1 MDLEAPKIV
10 DTPHREY
17 QLAPMPS
24 VASSLDKSSGVR
36 RVLSGILAANIV
48 VVVVKFGVGLDT
60 NSLAVF
66 GDALQ
71 SSVDAVNNLF
81 ALFVVRVASK
91 APDEDHPYG
100 HAKFETLGALL
111 IALLL
116 ALSIFELVRGAVA
129 RLLMGAPPLN
139 VSSGALALLVFTL
152 AINVGVV
159 WFETRAGRRLNS
171 DILLA
176 DALHT
181 RTDVFISLGVLTG
194 LALARAGLAWA
205 DPVLAII
212 VAVLVGRAGYQIL
225 RRSIPSLVDE
235 RAFDQNTIQHEAE
248 GVEGV
253 VSAYSIR
260 SRRAGDRKFAEL
272 TIAVDGRAD
281 VASAHRIA
289 DHVEDRLRVS
299 LQLDEVTVHV
309 EPC

>member
-1 MDLEAPKIV
+1 
-10 DTPHREY
+10 
-17 QLAPMPS
+17 MPYGA
-24 VASSLDKSSGVR
+24 ASGEKSSGVR
-36 RVLSGILAANIV
+36 RVLGGILAANIV
-48 VVVVKFGVGLDT
+48 VVIVKFVVGVNT

-71 SSVDAVNNLF
+71 SSVDSANNLF
-81 ALFVVRVASK
+81 AIFVVRVAAK

-116 ALSIFELVRGAVA
+116 ALSIFELVRGAIS
-129 RLLMGAPPLN
+129 RLVTGTPVVN
-139 VSSGALALLVFTL
+139 VSSTALVLLVFTL
-152 AINVGVV
+152 VINIAIV
-159 WFETRAGRRLNS
+159 WFETRTGRRLQS
-171 DILLA
+171 DLLLA

-181 RTDVFISLGVLTG
+181 RTDVFVTLGVLAG
-194 LALARAGLAWA
+194 LALARSGLAWA
-205 DPVLAII
+205 DPALALV

-235 RAFDQNTIQHEAE
+235 RAFDQTTIQHEAE
-248 GVEGV
+248 RVTGV
-253 VSAYSIR
+253 VSAYAIR
-260 SRRAGDRKFAEL
+260 SRRAGDRRFAEL
-272 TIAVDGRAD
+272 TISVDGGSN

-289 DHVEDRLRVS
+289 DQVEDRLRDN

>member
-1 MDLEAPKIV
+1 
-10 DTPHREY
+10 
-17 QLAPMPS
+17 MPS
-24 VASSLDKSSGVR
+24 GTGSREKSSGVR
-36 RVLSGILAANIV
+36 RVLGGILIANIV
-48 VVVVKFGVGLDT
+48 VVIIKFTVGLDT

-71 SSVDAVNNLF
+71 ASVDAVNNLF
-81 ALFVVRVASK
+81 AIAVVRVASK

-116 ALSIFELVRGAVA
+116 ALSIFELVRGAISRLVA
-129 RLLMGAPPLN
+129 GAPPLN
-139 VSSGALALLVFTL
+139 ISSTALGLLVFTL
-152 AINVGVV
+152 VVNVGVV

-171 DILLA
+171 DLLLA

-181 RTDVFISLGVLTG
+181 RTDVFITLGVLTG

-205 DPVLAII
+205 DPVLALM

-225 RRSIPSLVDE
+225 RRSIPALVDE
-235 RAFDQNTIQHEAE
+235 RAFEPATIQREAE
-248 GVEGV
+248 RVDGV

-260 SRRAGDRKFAEL
+260 SRWAGDRRFAEL
-272 TIAVDGRAD
+272 TIAVDGSAN

-289 DHVEDRLRVS
+289 DKVEDRLRDS

>member
-1 MDLEAPKIV
+1 
-10 DTPHREY
+10 
-17 QLAPMPS
+17 MPS
-24 VASSLDKSSGVR
+24 LSDSRQKSSGVG
-36 RVLSGILAANIV
+36 RVLAGILVANIV
-48 VVVVKFGVGLDT
+48 VVAVKLAVGLKT

-71 SSVDAVNNLF
+71 SSVDAVNNIF
-81 ALFVVRVASK
+81 GIFVVRVASK

-129 RLLMGAPPLN
+129 RLIYGAPPLN
-139 VSSGALALLVFTL
+139 VPSGALGLLVFTL
-152 AINVGVV
+152 VVNVGVV
-159 WFETRAGRRLNS
+159 WFETRAGRRLSS
-171 DILLA
+171 DLLLA

-181 RTDVFISLGVLTG
+181 RTDVFITLGVLGG
-194 LALARAGLAWA
+194 LALARAGLAWS
-205 DPVLAII
+205 DPAIALA
-212 VAVLVGRAGYQIL
+212 VAGLVGRAGYQIL
-225 RRSIPSLVDE
+225 RRSIPTLVDE
-235 RAFDQNTIQHEAE
+235 RAFESAAIQREAE
-248 GVEGV
+248 GVNGV

-260 SRRAGDRKFAEL
+260 SRRAGDRRFAEL
-272 TIAVDGRAD
+272 TISVNGHSD

-289 DHVEDRLRVS
+289 DQVEDRLRDN

>member
-1 MDLEAPKIV
+1 
-10 DTPHREY
+10 
-17 QLAPMPS
+17 
-24 VASSLDKSSGVR
+24 VR
-36 RVLSGILAANIV
+36 RVLGGILVANIIV
-48 VVVVKFGVGLDT
+48 VIVKYIVGFDT

-71 SSVDAVNNLF
+71 SSVDAANNLF
-81 ALFVVRVASK
+81 AIFVVRVAAK

-129 RLLMGAPPLN
+129 RLLSGAPSLN
-139 VSSGALALLVFTL
+139 VASSALGLLILTLALN
-152 AINVGVV
+152 IGVV
-159 WFETRAGRRLNS
+159 WFETRAGRRLQS
-171 DILLA
+171 DLLLA

-181 RTDVFISLGVLTG
+181 RTDVFITLGVLGG

-205 DPVLAII
+205 DPALALI

-235 RAFDQNTIQHEAE
+235 RAFDRTTIQREAE
-248 GVEGV
+248 AVDGV
-253 VSAYSIR
+253 VSAYAIR
-260 SRRAGDRKFAEL
+260 SRRAGDRRFAEL
-272 TIAVDGRAD
+272 TISVDGGSN
-281 VASAHRIA
+281 VTSAHHIA
-289 DHVEDRLRVS
+289 DQVEDRLRAN

>member
-1 MDLEAPKIV
+1 
-10 DTPHREY
+10 
-17 QLAPMPS
+17 
-24 VASSLDKSSGVR
+24 
-36 RVLSGILAANIV
+36 VLGGILVANIV
-48 VVVVKFGVGLDT
+48 VVVVKFTVGLDT

-71 SSVDAVNNLF
+71 SSVDAANNLIGI
-81 ALFVVRVASK
+81 FVVRVAAK

-116 ALSIFELVRGAVA
+116 ALSIFELVRGALA
-129 RLLMGAPPLN
+129 RLMSGAPPLN
-139 VSSGALALLVFTL
+139 VSSTALGFLVFTL
-152 AINVGVV
+152 AVNVGVV
-159 WFETRAGRRLNS
+159 WFETRAARRLQS
-171 DILLA
+171 DLLVA

-181 RTDVFISLGVLTG
+181 RTDVFITLGVLGG

-205 DPVLAII
+205 DPALALI

-225 RRSIPSLVDE
+225 RRAIPSLVDE
-235 RAFDQNTIQHEAE
+235 RAFDQTTIQRVAE
-248 GVEGV
+248 GVDGV
-253 VSAYSIR
+253 MSAYAIR
-260 SRRAGDRKFAEL
+260 SRHGGDRRFAEL
-272 TIAVDGRAD
+272 TIAVDGGAD

-289 DHVEDRLRVS
+289 DQVEGRLRDS

>member
-1 MDLEAPKIV
+1 
-10 DTPHREY
+10 
-17 QLAPMPS
+17 MPG
-24 VASSLDKSSGVR
+24 VADSQDKPSGVR

-48 VVVVKFGVGLDT
+48 VVIVKFWVGLDT

-71 SSVDAVNNLF
+71 SSMDAVNNLF
-81 ALFVVRVASK
+81 GLAVVRLASK

-129 RLLMGAPPLN
+129 RLLMGAPLLN
-139 VSSGALALLVFTL
+139 VSSVALALLVFTL
-152 AINVGVV
+152 AVNVGVV
-159 WFETRAGRRLNS
+159 WFETRAGQRLQS
-171 DILLA
+171 DLLLA

-181 RTDVFISLGVLTG
+181 RTDVFITLGVLTG

-205 DPVLAII
+205 DPVLALI
-212 VAVLVGRAGYQIL
+212 VAVLVGRAGYKIL

-235 RAFDQNTIQHEAE
+235 RAFDRTTIQREAE
-248 GVEGV
+248 GVVGV
-253 VSAYSIR
+253 ESAYAIR
-260 SRRAGDRKFAEL
+260 SRRAGDRRFAEL
-272 TIAVDGRAD
+272 TIAVDGQYN

-289 DHVEDRLRVS
+289 DQVEDRLRDS

>member
-1 MDLEAPKIV
+1 
-10 DTPHREY
+10 
-17 QLAPMPS
+17 MPS
-24 VASSLDKSSGVR
+24 VVDSREKSSGVR
-36 RVLSGILAANIV
+36 RVLAGILVANIV
-48 VVVVKFGVGLDT
+48 VVVIKFTVGFDT

-71 SSVDAVNNLF
+71 SSVDSANNLIGI
-81 ALFVVRVASK
+81 FVVRVAAK

-129 RLLMGAPPLN
+129 RLMSGAPPLN
-139 VSSGALALLVFTL
+139 VSSTALALLVFTL
-152 AINVGVV
+152 AVNIGVV
-159 WFETRAGRRLNS
+159 WFEGRAARRLRS
-171 DILLA
+171 DLLLA

-181 RTDVFISLGVLTG
+181 RTDVFITLGVLGG

-205 DPVLAII
+205 DPALALI

-225 RRSIPSLVDE
+225 RRAIPSLVDE
-235 RAFDQNTIQHEAE
+235 RAFDQTTIQRVAE
-248 GVEGV
+248 GVDGV
-253 VSAYSIR
+253 MSAYAIR
-260 SRRAGDRKFAEL
+260 SRHGGDRRFAEL
-272 TIAVDGRAD
+272 TIAVDGAAD

-289 DHVEDRLRVS
+289 DQVEGRLRDS
-299 LQLDEVTVHV
+299 LHLDEVTVHV

>member
-1 MDLEAPKIV
+1 
-10 DTPHREY
+10 
-17 QLAPMPS
+17 MPS
-24 VASSLDKSSGVR
+24 AADSREKSSGVR
-36 RVLSGILAANIV
+36 RVLGGILAANIV
-48 VVVVKFGVGLDT
+48 VVTVKFAVGLDT

-100 HAKFETLGALL
+100 HAKFETLGALF

-116 ALSIFELVRGAVA
+116 ALSIFELVRGAIG
-129 RLLMGAPPLN
+129 RLVMGAPLLN
-139 VSSGALALLVFTL
+139 VSSIALALLVFTL
-152 AINVGVV
+152 IVNVGVV
-159 WFETRAGRRLNS
+159 WFETRAGRRLQS
-171 DILLA
+171 DLLLA

-181 RTDVFISLGVLTG
+181 RSDVFITLGVLTG

-205 DPVLAII
+205 DPVLAIL
-212 VAVLVGRAGYQIL
+212 VALLVGRAGYQIL

-235 RAFDQNTIQHEAE
+235 RAFDQATIRREAE

-253 VSAYSIR
+253 VSAYAIR
-260 SRRAGDRKFAEL
+260 SRRAGDRQFAEL
-272 TIAVDGRAD
+272 TIAVDGGAD

-289 DHVEDRLRVS
+289 DKVENRLRDT

>member
-1 MDLEAPKIV
+1 
-10 DTPHREY
+10 
-17 QLAPMPS
+17 
-24 VASSLDKSSGVR
+24 
-36 RVLSGILAANIV
+36 VLGGILVANLI
-48 VVVVKFGVGLDT
+48 VVVVKFTVGVDT

-71 SSVDAVNNLF
+71 SSVDAANNLF
-81 ALFVVRVASK
+81 GIFVVRVAAK

-116 ALSIFELVRGAVA
+116 ALSIFELVRGALS
-129 RLLMGAPPLN
+129 RLMSGAPPLN
-139 VSSGALALLVFTL
+139 VSSTALGLLIITL
-152 AINVGVV
+152 MVNIAVV
-159 WFETRAGRRLNS
+159 WFETRAGRRLQS
-171 DILLA
+171 DLLLA

-181 RTDVFISLGVLTG
+181 RTDVFITLGVLGG

-205 DPVLAII
+205 DPALALG

-225 RRSIPSLVDE
+225 RRAIPSLVDE
-235 RAFDQNTIQHEAE
+235 RAFDQTTIQREAE
-248 GVEGV
+248 AIDGV
-253 VSAYSIR
+253 VSAYAIR
-260 SRRAGDRKFAEL
+260 SRHAGDRRFAEL
-272 TIAVDGRAD
+272 TISVDGGAD

-289 DHVEDRLRVS
+289 DQVEGRLRDS

>member
-1 MDLEAPKIV
+1 
-10 DTPHREY
+10 
-17 QLAPMPS
+17 MPS
-24 VASSLDKSSGVR
+24 GTGSREKSSGVR
-36 RVLSGILAANIV
+36 RVLGGILIANIV
-48 VVVVKFGVGLDT
+48 VVIIKFTVGLDT

-81 ALFVVRVASK
+81 AIAVVRVASK

-116 ALSIFELVRGAVA
+116 ALSIFELVRGAISRLVA
-129 RLLMGAPPLN
+129 GAPPLN
-139 VSSGALALLVFTL
+139 ISSTALGLLVFTL
-152 AINVGVV
+152 VVNVGVV

-171 DILLA
+171 DLLLA

-181 RTDVFISLGVLTG
+181 RTDVFITLGVLTG

-205 DPVLAII
+205 DPVLALM

-225 RRSIPSLVDE
+225 RRSIPALVDE
-235 RAFDQNTIQHEAE
+235 RAFDPATIQREAE
-248 GVEGV
+248 RVDGV

-260 SRRAGDRKFAEL
+260 SRWAGDRRFAEL
-272 TIAVDGRAD
+272 TIAVDGSAN

-289 DHVEDRLRVS
+289 DKVEDRLRDS

>member
-1 MDLEAPKIV
+1 
-10 DTPHREY
+10 
-17 QLAPMPS
+17 MPS
-24 VASSLDKSSGVR
+24 AADSREKSSGVR
-36 RVLSGILAANIV
+36 RVLGGILAANIV
-48 VVVVKFGVGLDT
+48 VVTVKFAVGLDT

-100 HAKFETLGALL
+100 HAKFETLGALF

-116 ALSIFELVRGAVA
+116 ALSIFELVRGAIG
-129 RLLMGAPPLN
+129 RLVMGAPLLN
-139 VSSGALALLVFTL
+139 VSSIALALLVFTL
-152 AINVGVV
+152 IVNVGVV
-159 WFETRAGRRLNS
+159 WFETRAGRRLQS
-171 DILLA
+171 DLLLA

-181 RTDVFISLGVLTG
+181 RTDVFVSLGVLTG

-205 DPVLAII
+205 DPVLAIL
-212 VAVLVGRAGYQIL
+212 VALLVGRAGYQIL

-235 RAFDQNTIQHEAE
+235 RAFDQATIRREAE

-253 VSAYSIR
+253 VSAYAIR
-260 SRRAGDRKFAEL
+260 SRRAGDHQFAEL
-272 TIAVDGRAD
+272 TIAVDGGAD

-289 DHVEDRLRVS
+289 DRVENRLRDT

>member
-1 MDLEAPKIV
+1 
-10 DTPHREY
+10 
-17 QLAPMPS
+17 MPS
-24 VASSLDKSSGVR
+24 VADSRDKSSGVR
-36 RVLSGILAANIV
+36 RVLGGILAANIAV
-48 VVVVKFGVGLDT
+48 VIVKFAVGLET

-91 APDEDHPYG
+91 GPDEDHPYG

-116 ALSIFELVRGAVA
+116 ALSIFELVRGAIA
-129 RLLMGAPPLN
+129 RLVVGPPPLN
-139 VSSGALALLVFTL
+139 VSSMALALLVFTL
-152 AINVGVV
+152 AVNVGVV
-159 WFETRAGRRLNS
+159 WLETRAGRRLNS
-171 DILLA
+171 DLLLA

-181 RTDVFISLGVLTG
+181 RTDVFLTLGVLTG
-194 LALARAGLAWA
+194 LALARAGMAWA
-205 DPVLAII
+205 DPVLALI

-235 RAFDQNTIQHEAE
+235 RAFDQATIRREAE
-248 GVEGV
+248 GVRGV
-253 VSAYSIR
+253 VSAYGIR
-260 SRRAGDRKFAEL
+260 SRRAGDHRFAEL
-272 TIAVDGRAD
+272 TISVDGRAD

-289 DHVEDRLRVS
+289 DQVEDRLRDN
-299 LQLDEVTVHV
+299 LLLDEVTVHV

>member
-1 MDLEAPKIV
+1 
-10 DTPHREY
+10 
-17 QLAPMPS
+17 MPS

-139 VSSGALALLVFTL
+139 VSSVALALLVFTL

-289 DHVEDRLRVS
+289 DHVEDRLRDS

>member
-1 MDLEAPKIV
+1 
-10 DTPHREY
+10 
-17 QLAPMPS
+17 MPS
-24 VASSLDKSSGVR
+24 VGDSRDKSTGVR
-36 RVLSGILAANIV
+36 RVLGGILVANIV
-48 VVVVKFGVGLDT
+48 VVIVKFGVGLDT

-71 SSVDAVNNLF
+71 SSMDSVNNIFGL
-81 ALFVVRVASK
+81 AVVQLASK

-100 HAKFETLGALL
+100 HSKFETLGALL
-111 IALLL
+111 IALFL

-139 VSSGALALLVFTL
+139 VSGVALGLLVFTL
-152 AINVGVV
+152 ALNVGVV
-159 WFETRAGRRLNS
+159 WFETRAGRRLQS
-171 DILLA
+171 DLLLA

-181 RTDVFISLGVLTG
+181 RTDVFITLGVLTG

-205 DPVLAII
+205 DPVLALF
-212 VAVLVGRAGYQIL
+212 VAVLVGRAGYLIL

-235 RAFDQNTIQHEAE
+235 RAFDQSTIQREAE
-248 GVEGV
+248 GVNGV
-253 VSAYSIR
+253 VAAYAIR
-260 SRRAGDRKFAEL
+260 SRLAGDRRFAEL
-272 TIAVDGRAD
+272 TISVDGQSD

-289 DHVEDRLRVS
+289 DQVEGRLRDS

>member
-1 MDLEAPKIV
+1 
-10 DTPHREY
+10 
-17 QLAPMPS
+17 MPS
-24 VASSLDKSSGVR
+24 EPALREKSSRVR
-36 RVLSGILAANIV
+36 RVLAGILAANLV
-48 VVVVKFGVGLDT
+48 VVIVKFGVGFDT

-71 SSVDAVNNLF
+71 SSVDAVNNFF

-116 ALSIFELVRGAVA
+116 ALSIFELVRGAIA
-129 RLLMGAPPLN
+129 RLVTGVPLVN
-139 VSSGALALLVFTL
+139 VSNVALALLVFSL
-152 AINVGVV
+152 AVNIWVV

-181 RTDVFISLGVLTG
+181 RTDVFITLGVLTG

-212 VAVLVGRAGYQIL
+212 VAILVGRAGYQIL

-235 RAFDQNTIQHEAE
+235 RAFDQATIQQEAE
-248 GVEGV
+248 RVGGV

-260 SRRAGDRKFAEL
+260 SRRAGDRQFAEL
-272 TIAVDGRAD
+272 TISVDGTAD

-289 DHVEDRLRVS
+289 DQVEDRLRDS

>member
-1 MDLEAPKIV
+1 
-10 DTPHREY
+10 
-17 QLAPMPS
+17 MPS
-24 VASSLDKSSGVR
+24 VADSRDKSSGVR
-36 RVLSGILAANIV
+36 RVLGGILAANIAV
-48 VVVVKFGVGLDT
+48 VIVKFAVGLET

-91 APDEDHPYG
+91 GPDEDHPYG

-116 ALSIFELVRGAVA
+116 ALSIFELVRGAIA
-129 RLLMGAPPLN
+129 RLVVGAPPLN
-139 VSSGALALLVFTL
+139 VSSMALALLVFTL
-152 AINVGVV
+152 VANVGVV
-159 WFETRAGRRLNS
+159 WLETRAGRRLNS
-171 DILLA
+171 DLLLA

-181 RTDVFISLGVLTG
+181 RTDVFITLGVLTG
-194 LALARAGLAWA
+194 LALARAGMAWA
-205 DPVLAII
+205 DPVLALM

-235 RAFDQNTIQHEAE
+235 RAFDQATIRREAE
-248 GVEGV
+248 GVRGV
-253 VSAYSIR
+253 VSAYGIR
-260 SRRAGDRKFAEL
+260 SRRAGDHQFAEL
-272 TIAVDGRAD
+272 TISVDGRAD

-289 DHVEDRLRVS
+289 DQVEDRLRDN
-299 LQLDEVTVHV
+299 LRLDEVTVHV

>member
-1 MDLEAPKIV
+1 
-10 DTPHREY
+10 
-17 QLAPMPS
+17 MPS
-24 VASSLDKSSGVR
+24 VADSREKSSGVR
-36 RVLSGILAANIV
+36 RVLGGILLANLV
-48 VVVVKFGVGLDT
+48 VVVVKFFVGLDT

-71 SSVDAVNNLF
+71 SSVDSASNLF
-81 ALFVVRVASK
+81 GIYVVRVAAK

-129 RLLMGAPPLN
+129 RLMYGAPSLN
-139 VSSGALALLVFTL
+139 VSGSALALLGFTL
-152 AINVGVV
+152 AVNIGVV
-159 WFETRAGRRLNS
+159 WIETRAGRRLRS
-171 DILLA
+171 DLLLA

-181 RTDVFISLGVLTG
+181 RTDVFITLGVLGG

-205 DPVLAII
+205 DPALALI

-225 RRSIPSLVDE
+225 RRAIPSLVDE
-235 RAFDQNTIQHEAE
+235 RAFDQTTIQREAE
-248 GVEGV
+248 GVHGV
-253 VSAYSIR
+253 VSAYAIR
-260 SRRAGDRKFAEL
+260 SRHAGDRRFAEL
-272 TIAVDGRAD
+272 TISVDGAAD
-281 VASAHRIA
+281 VASAHEIA
-289 DHVEDRLRVS
+289 DQVEGRLRDS